1 MTRGAG
7 WFSPPKAL
15 VRKRSAAAASRL
27 AERRKSIVAPV
38 ESTARYKY
46 THLPFTRT
54 YVSSTLQESFVVL
67 SRLRRRRSNSGA
79 CRWTQ
84 APDGDVIHREPT
96 LGQKLLDIAVR
107 KREAQIPADRQE
119 NDLRFKLAPL
129 EQAANRRV
137 QKEHPI
143 SLSRQACELQLFQM
157 PSWEDVFR
165 DEVSID
171 LGSDFVS
178 TLVTT
183 IATCDLLVAIV
194 DSACFGNR
202 FDDETDFV
210 RRELLLALTTRRTL
224 VPVVMEGVHW
234 PPQRPLPEEAG
245 NVGQLQAI
253 MHVTQAQPVAL
264 RI

>member
-96 LGQKLLDIAVR
+96 LGQKLLDVAVR

-137 QKEHPI
+137 QKEHPT
-143 SLSRQACELQLFQM
+143 SLSRQACKVATLPM
-157 PSWEDVFR
+157 GGR
-165 DEVSID
+165 DENAAGD
-171 LGSDFVS
+171 
-178 TLVTT
+178 
-183 IATCDLLVAIV
+183 IAALLNEFEKLAVHTGAAVIY
-194 DSACFGNR
+194 SAHYSKGN
-202 FDDETDFV
+202 
-210 RRELLLALTTRRTL
+210 
-224 VPVVMEGVHW
+224 
-234 PPQRPLPEEAG
+234 
-245 NVGQLQAI
+245 QAN
-253 MHVTQAQPVAL
+253 
-264 RI
+264 